1 MEKKGSMIIRLK
13 GNTPLPDPARKD
25 RFLRSYRKKTKPV
38 HTNIM
43 SMIGTQFTYISMP
56 VWGLSIAALL
66 IALWG
71 VHSNRDIIPGI
82 AAFMPFV
89 SGAAVFETFRAH
101 WHRMAEIESVTLFS
115 IRGVFFAKI
124 VCIGSVH
131 ILLILLLSLI
141 ITPNS
146 PYDFSSAGIMITIP
160 YLISAAACLKAERSS
175 FGRKSP
181 LVCLGI
187 SALTAGLSLAAYEK
201 KIYFT
206 EIHPQIPNLLFAIL
220 TILLVYEIRKTFNW
234 EEYVWN

>member
-1 MEKKGSMIIRLK
+1 MVKKSSMINKLQK
-13 GNTPLPDPARKD
+13 NTPLQDPARKD
-25 RFLRSYRKKTKPV
+25 RFLRSYRKKTKPAQ
-38 HTNIM
+38 TNIM
-43 SMIGTQFTYISMP
+43 SIINAQFSYISLP
-56 VWGLSIAALL
+56 VWGMSIAALL

-71 VHSNRDIIPGI
+71 AHSNRDIIPGI

-89 SGAAVFETFRAH
+89 SGAAVFETFRSN
-101 WHRMAEIESVTLFS
+101 WHGMAEIESVTLFS

-124 VCIGSVH
+124 VCIGSVN

-146 PYDFSSAGIMITIP
+146 PYNFSSSGIMITIP
-160 YLISAAACLKAERSS
+160 YLISAAASLKAERSS

-181 LVCLGI
+181 LVCLVI
-187 SALTAGLSLAAYEK
+187 STLTAGLVLAAFEK

-206 EIHPQIPNLLFAIL
+206 EVHPQILNLLFVIL
-220 TILLVYEIRKTFNW
+220 IILLIYEIRKTFNW